1 VLVFSAYRASV
12 RDIGPIGPGGFR
24 RCFRASAGVI
34 VLTSGAVIA
43 ARYAF
48 VCQIRA
54 ERVARAAVNR
64 VRETQPVVWHELD
77 WIVRLANTDP
87 T

>member
-43 ARYAF
+43 ARYALS
-48 VCQIRA
+48 
-54 ERVARAAVNR
+54 ARSAPSGSHAL
-64 VRETQPVVWHELD
+64 W
-77 WIVRLANTDP
+77 
-87 T
+87 